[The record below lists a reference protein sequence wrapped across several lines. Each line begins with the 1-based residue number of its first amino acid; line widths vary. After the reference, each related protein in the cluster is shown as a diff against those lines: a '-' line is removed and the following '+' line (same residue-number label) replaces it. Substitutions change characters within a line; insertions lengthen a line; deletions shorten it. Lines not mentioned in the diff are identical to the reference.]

1 MIMKKCPEGNKEIL
15 DSVSKCP
22 DCGYKLRG
30 TNRKKICIIIVIIAC
45 IVFIFG
51 GIFGFLNYKNRVIQE
66 SKQHF
71 LDGENYYKAE
81 QYDKAM
87 TEYSLVHKWDE
98 ENYKRK
104 DIMLSKCKINK
115 NSQKYMKNAER
126 FEANYD
132 YEKAVKEYNNVS
144 RNDEIYYQKAQ
155 DKISKLKEIL
165 DDADLILSYSKSVTS
180 KFGLKNASITDVYY
194 SRGNG
199 FLADTE
205 VAIKYQQESD
215 KLYIVTKKKQTSN
228 DYATVYKVKKSPKY
242 ISVLGEVKQE
252 YGWFASSI
260 VLLREKT
267 AETYI
272 ETVALVDTTA
282 TPDLLNYIRRN

>member
-1 MIMKKCPEGNKEIL
+1 MIMKKCPECNKEIL

-45 IVFIFG
+45 IVLIFG

-115 NSQKYMKNAER
+115 DSQKYMKNAER

-132 YEKAVKEYNNVS
+132 YEKAVKEYN
-144 RNDEIYYQKAQ
+144 RN
-155 DKISKLKEIL
+155 L
-165 DDADLILSYSKSVTS
+165 LSE
-180 KFGLKNASITDVYY
+180 A
-194 SRGNG
+194 
-199 FLADTE
+199 
-205 VAIKYQQESD
+205 
-215 KLYIVTKKKQTSN
+215 
-228 DYATVYKVKKSPKY
+228 
-242 ISVLGEVKQE
+242 
-252 YGWFASSI
+252 
-260 VLLREKT
+260 
-267 AETYI
+267 
-272 ETVALVDTTA
+272 
-282 TPDLLNYIRRN
+282 